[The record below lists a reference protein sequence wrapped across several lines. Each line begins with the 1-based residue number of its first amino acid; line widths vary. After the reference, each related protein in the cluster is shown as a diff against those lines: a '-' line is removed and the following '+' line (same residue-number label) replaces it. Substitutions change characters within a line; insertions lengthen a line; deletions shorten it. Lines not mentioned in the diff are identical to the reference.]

1 MAGGEKV
8 IPNDASARTGLV
20 GIFADI
26 RDLLGGIFDTVKG
39 GFSDIE
45 TAREDADTNITKT
58 YTSTDASVKAP
69 TNIPVP
75 NIGNSNSP
83 FAGANTA
90 ITSALKANAT
100 VDTGKTVASEETTD
114 GEISYGD
121 ATINPDQSAPKG

>member
-1 MAGGEKV
+1 MV
-8 IPNDASARTGLV
+8 S
-20 GIFADI
+20 
-26 RDLLGGIFDTVKG
+26 FDTVKG

-121 ATINPDQSAPKG
+121 ATINPDQSAPKGKTADEQRAQRAAVDEKAEQRARIRRILV